1 MDNLNE
7 IFEAVEALSNQL
19 HDLKG
24 NKESYQPHVRYR
36 MVLELY
42 AEIQSH
48 LAIAAVYLKR
58 LENMSVKTNNL
69 VTEFGDDLESLI
81 RMI

>member
-1 MDNLNE
+1 
-7 IFEAVEALSNQL
+7 
-19 HDLKG
+19 
-24 NKESYQPHVRYR
+24 

-48 LAIAAVYLKR
+48 LAIATVYLKR